1 MWTSFMLNKINV
13 MVIALQTLQAKFWLI
28 YRNYPV
34 YLSVTLS
41 VHLSVE
47 QHMNQ
52 YRLLASLVV

>member
-1 MWTSFMLNKINV
+1 MLNKINV